1 MHSPSAGS
9 RRSAV
14 FFVAAPLAFAA
25 VLPAAEPAPRI
36 QPLDDTTVA
45 VTDFTDA
52 GRELPTP
59 SPVHP
64 VYYIGINAGL
74 RLYAGPALAGEP
86 PPDEKAMLRVMAQVL
101 AQQGFLAADTTHS
114 PTQVVVCSWGVIGS
128 SGNSLTGPGTGI
140 HFLGGDK
147 LDLIDQNIISGHID
161 WGDVLRQR
169 FRTGTADTVLGLSHE
184 TLYAVLIRAYDLA
197 AARDGRIVQL
207 WETRLACASPGN
219 SLAKS
224 LPRLI
229 VSGQHAIGRET
240 ATPVVENAARTR
252 QAWVEIGETT
262 VVEYI
267 NVADLEKA
275 KEEARKQQSLPEP
288 DAKETQPKQP

>member
-1 MHSPSAGS
+1 MPSPSAGN

-14 FFVAAPLAFAA
+14 FQLVALLALAA
-25 VLPAAEPAPRI
+25 ALPAAEPASKI
-36 QPLDDTTVA
+36 QPLDSTTVA

-59 SPVHP
+59 SPLHP

-74 RLYAGPALAGEP
+74 RHYSGPALSGEP

-101 AQQGFLAADTTHS
+101 AQQGFLAADTTHP
-114 PTQVVVCSWGVIGS
+114 PTQIVVCSWGVIGS

-147 LDLIDQNIISGHID
+147 LDLIDQNIIPGHID

-169 FRTGTADTVLGLSHE
+169 FRFGTADTVLGLSHE

-197 AARDGRIVQL
+197 AAHDGRIVQL
-207 WETRLACASPGN
+207 WETRIACASPGN
-219 SLAKS
+219 TLAKS
-224 LPRLI
+224 LPRLV

-240 ATPVVENAARTR
+240 ATPIVENAARTR

-267 NVADLEKA
+267 NLADLERA
-275 KEEARKQQSLPEP
+275 KEEARRQQS
-288 DAKETQPKQP
+288 QPGAGAPKPQP

>member
-1 MHSPSAGS
+1 M
-9 RRSAV
+9 
-14 FFVAAPLAFAA
+14 AALADDSSGKIKPLN
-25 VLPAAEPAPRI
+25 
-36 QPLDDTTVA
+36 DTTVA

-59 SPVHP
+59 SPLHP

-74 RLYAGPALAGEP
+74 RHYSGPALSGEP

-147 LDLIDQNIISGHID
+147 LDLIDQNIIPGHID

-169 FRTGTADTVLGLSHE
+169 FRFGTADTVLGLSHE

-197 AARDGRIVQL
+197 AARAGRIVQL
-207 WETRLACASPGN
+207 WETRIACASPGN
-219 SLAKS
+219 TLAKS
-224 LPRLI
+224 LPQLV

-267 NVADLEKA
+267 DLADLQRA
-275 KEEARKQQSLPEP
+275 KEEAHKQQSQPGP
-288 DAKETQPKQP
+288 DAKENQPKP

>member
-1 MHSPSAGS
+1 MPSPSAGN

-14 FFVAAPLAFAA
+14 FQPVALLAFAA
-25 VLPAAEPAPRI
+25 ALPAAEPASKI
-36 QPLDDTTVA
+36 QPLDSTTVA
-45 VTDFTDA
+45 VTDFTAA

-59 SPVHP
+59 SPLHP

-74 RLYAGPALAGEP
+74 RHYAGPSLAGDP
-86 PPDEKAMLRVMAQVL
+86 PPDEKSMLRVIAQVL
-101 AQQGFLAADTTHS
+101 AQQGFLAADTTNS
-114 PTQVVVCSWGVIGS
+114 PTQAVVCSWGVIGS

-147 LDLIDQNIISGHID
+147 LRLIDQNIIPGHID
-161 WGDVLRQR
+161 WGDVIRQR
-169 FRTGTADTVLGLSHE
+169 FRSGMADTVLGLSHQ
-184 TLYAVLIRAYDLA
+184 TLYGVLIRAYDLA
-197 AARDGRIVQL
+197 AAHDGRIVQL
-207 WETRLACASPGN
+207 WETRIACASPGN
-219 SLAKS
+219 TLAKS
-224 LPRLI
+224 LPRLV

-267 NVADLEKA
+267 NLADLERA
-275 KEEARKQQSLPEP
+275 KEEARKQQSQPGP
-288 DAKETQPKQP
+288 DAKETPPKP